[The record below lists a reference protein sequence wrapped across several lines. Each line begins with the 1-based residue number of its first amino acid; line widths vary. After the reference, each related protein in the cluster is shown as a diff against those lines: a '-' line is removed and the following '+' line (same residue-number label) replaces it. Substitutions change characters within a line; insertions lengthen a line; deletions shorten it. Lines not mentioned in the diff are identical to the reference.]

1 MGNFSLFGSSSSS
14 DGGLYSLLSEYNNIK
29 NGSYYKVVKAY
40 YAKQSNKTSDTKD
53 SKSKNN
59 TSTEQNKLTVAKN
72 DAQAMTTAADALITK
87 GSKSLFNEKD
97 ITTKNEDGTETTVK
111 GYDTDAI
118 YKAVKKFADSYNSLL
133 DSASSTD
140 SKNILNSTL
149 NMTNNT
155 KSYEK
160 LLNKVG
166 ITIGTNN
173 KLSVDETAFKKADMS
188 TVKTLFNGNS
198 SFAYSVST
206 KASMINISASSEANK
221 ASMYNSRGGYN
232 KNYSTGSM
240 LNSYF

>member
-1 MGNFSLFGSSSSS
+1 MGNFSLFGSSSS
-14 DGGLYSLLSEYNNIK
+14 DGGLYSLLSEYNNIR

-40 YAKQSNKTSDTKD
+40 YAKQSNKASD
-53 SKSKNN
+53 SKSSDKSKQS
-59 TSTEQNKLTVAKN
+59 TSTEQNKLTATQS
-72 DAQAMTTAADALITK
+72 DAQSLQAAADALITK
-87 GSKSLFNEKD
+87 GSKSLFTEKD

-118 YKAVKKFADSYNSLL
+118 YEAVKKFADSYNSLL

-140 SKNILNSTL
+140 SKTILNSTL

-155 KSYEK
+155 KSYSK

-166 ITIGTNN
+166 ITIGKDN
-173 KLSVDETAFKKADMS
+173 KLSIDKEAFKKADMS
-188 TVKTLFNGNS
+188 TVKTLFNGTS

-206 KASMINISASSEANK
+206 KASMINISAKSEANR
-221 ASMYNSRGGYN
+221 ASTYNSRGGYN

-240 LNSYF
+240 LNGLF